1 VEVVRPGC
9 DGVDLFPHVRLL
21 QYTLLL
27 LLLTAVL
34 FVLANAAWMLLT
46 RAIGHVSAS
55 SKQSPSVATAAADSE
70 FAADVGPQAQPTA
83 SQDEQ
88 SGFSWTAFRA
98 RAVQSVFVVLSLFY
112 LRITVLVL
120 GSFSCTRQSDGTVLS
135 GPSHAGTSSLLLD
148 ADGQT
153 VCYSGEHRSLA
164 AGAAVLLLVYVA
176 GYPMLSL
183 ALLLKGKVASS
194 SAAAAVGAQP
204 LRDSQVSGIESA
216 RICQCRAHATS
227 DRH

>member
-9 DGVDLFPHVRLL
+9 DGVDLFPHIRLL

-27 LLLTAVL
+27 LLLTAAL
-34 FVLANAAWMLLT
+34 FVLANAVRMLLT

-55 SKQSPSVATAAADSE
+55 SKQSPSVATAAVGSE
-70 FAADVGPQAQPTA
+70 FTADVGPQAQPTA
-83 SQDEQ
+83 AHERQPES
-88 SGFSWTAFRA
+88 SWSTFRA
-98 RAVQSVFVVLSLFY
+98 RAVQSVLVVLSLFY

-120 GSFSCTRQSDGTVLS
+120 GSFSCTRQSDGAVMT
-135 GPSHAGTSSLLLD
+135 GPSHMGSSSLLLD

-153 VCYSGEHRSLA
+153 VCHSGEHRSLV

-183 ALLLKGKVASS
+183 ALLLKGKAASS
-194 SAAAAVGAQP
+194 SVKVAAAAQP
-204 LRDSQVSGIESA
+204 LRDSQVSGIGSA
-216 RICQCRAHATS
+216 RFSHATS
-227 DRH
+227 DKN